1 MKRLFAALIVLSLPA
16 LASAQDKMDWAY
28 PVTPPPKQLD
38 NTVMKSVPGSTKK
51 YTQAQIDDPFNPP
64 DWFPDEHPPMPEIVA
79 HGGQKPAGRAC
90 AQCHLPTGNGHPESA
105 SLAGLN
111 ANYIIRQMAAFK
123 NGERK
128 GVRAGVM
135 IAMAKVLTD
144 AEVKAAADYF
154 AALKP
159 TPGYHKVRE
168 AEKVPASY
176 VGAGGMR
183 FVLADGPY
191 EPVGSRI
198 IVLPDNAERADAA
211 RSEVRLHRLRRQG
224 HDRQG
229 RRRWR
234 PAATAR
240 PPTAPPATA
249 RTSRA
254 SAKCRASPGARRP
267 IIFRQLN
274 DMKTGNRSGAW
285 VELMKPVVAKLD
297 TRRHDRAGGVSRNR
311 SIPNGAIQEPRR
323 PDPARSRSHQGRD
336 HRPRRRGGADRIHL
350 PRARCHVGRRRP
362 RARASAA
369 SSAATASP
377 SCPPT
382 APNSSRPISASC
394 ALAWSLCR

>member
-16 LASAQDKMDWAY
+16 LALAQDKMDWAY
-28 PVTPPPKQLD
+28 PVTPKPQPLD
-38 NTVMKSVPGSTKK
+38 TKVMHAVPGSAKQ

-79 HGGQKPAGRAC
+79 RGGQKPAGRAC
-90 AQCHLPTGNGHPESA
+90 AQCHLPTGDGHPESA

-111 ANYIIRQMAAFK
+111 ANYIVRQMAAFK

-159 TPGYHKVRE
+159 TPGYHKARE
-168 AEKVPASY
+168 ADKVPASY

-198 IVLPDNAERADAA
+198 IVLPDSAERASLRDPKSGFTDFVAKGMIA
-211 RSEVRLHRLRRQG
+211 KGADLAMGGNGKTTNCATCHGQGLKGLGEVPG
-224 HDRQG
+224 ITG
-229 RRRWR
+229 RT
-234 PAATAR
+234 ATY
-240 PPTAPPATA
+240 
-249 RTSRA
+249 
-254 SAKCRASPGARRP
+254 
-267 IIFRQLN
+267 IFRQLN

-297 TRRHDRAGGVSRNR
+297 QDDMIALSAYLE
-311 SIPNGAIQEPRR
+311 SL
-323 PDPARSRSHQGRD
+323 DP
-336 HRPRRRGGADRIHL
+336 
-350 PRARCHVGRRRP
+350 
-362 RARASAA
+362 
-369 SSAATASP
+369 
-377 SCPPT
+377 
-382 APNSSRPISASC
+382 
-394 ALAWSLCR
+394 